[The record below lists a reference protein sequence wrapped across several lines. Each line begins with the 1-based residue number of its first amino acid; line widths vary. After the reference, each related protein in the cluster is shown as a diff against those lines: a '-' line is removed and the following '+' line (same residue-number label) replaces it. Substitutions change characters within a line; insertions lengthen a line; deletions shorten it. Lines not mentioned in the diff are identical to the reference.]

1 MSRKWIDFLH
11 AVYKRGCHIDVIKK
25 KAQKE
30 NWGMERESLLF
41 RWLELMSL
49 HWQCQRTDSSQ
60 SAYVCDREREREM
73 YEVCCNY
80 GSWDMSCVTVEGLKG
95 LPYTN
100 LSLGCSSGLSDS
112 LVCSIFKAQ
121 IKTHHT
127 SCNVYSHPGTEI
139 LEWQVPWI
147 MSLKECPISN
157 SAHFSYIMELE
168 WAEAWESAI

>member
-1 MSRKWIDFLH
+1 
-11 AVYKRGCHIDVIKK
+11 
-25 KAQKE
+25 
-30 NWGMERESLLF
+30 
-41 RWLELMSL
+41 MSL
-49 HWQCQRTDSSQ
+49 RKKPRKRTEEWRENLCYFDGLNWWPYTDNARELIPHSLHMC
-60 SAYVCDREREREM
+60 VTEREREREV